1 MDFRQSPYATLIQGA
16 GPGPRTRSSGAVIKQ
31 EKHHIAGKYQSGTCV
46 PGFHDTL
53 LADESHSDQ
62 EKNHIISIVLLVR
75 VYPTAPMPVLGHR
88 YQVLIVRLTHR
99 FTRYRNRTRRPK
111 NWHQSSAVDCAH
123 FIKCLKTHLTWLT
136 ITTAD
141 LVQVI
146 VRTASLRLGPGFESM
161 ACRMRCFKGAFC
173 FGQLS
178 ERVRKTK
185 LDAGRGK
192 AIGRVP
198 VNFKLPNRA

>member
-1 MDFRQSPYATLIQGA
+1 MF
-16 GPGPRTRSSGAVIKQ
+16 
-31 EKHHIAGKYQSGTCV
+31 
-46 PGFHDTL
+46 PGFHDRL
-53 LADESHSDQ
+53 LADGSHSDQ

-75 VYPTAPMPVLGHR
+75 VCPTAPMPVLGHR

-99 FTRYRNRTRRPK
+99 FTRYRNRSRRPK
-111 NWHQSSAVDCAH
+111 NWHQSSAIDCAY
-123 FIKCLKTHLTWLT
+123 FIKCLKTHLTWLA

-161 ACRMRCFKGAFC
+161 ACRMRCFKKGPFASGSFRRE
-173 FGQLS
+173 S
-178 ERVRKTK
+178 ERPNGTR
-185 LDAGRGK
+185 GGK

>member
-1 MDFRQSPYATLIQGA
+1 MF
-16 GPGPRTRSSGAVIKQ
+16 
-31 EKHHIAGKYQSGTCV
+31 

-99 FTRYRNRTRRPK
+99 FTRYRNRSRRPK
-111 NWHQSSAVDCAH
+111 NWHQSSAIDCAPY
-123 FIKCLKTHLTWLT
+123 IKCLKTHLTWPA

-141 LVQVI
+141 LVQVM
-146 VRTASLRLGPGFESM
+146 VRTASLRLGPGFEPM
-161 ACRMRCFKGAFC
+161 VHWRVACVVSKRGLLLRAAF
-173 FGQLS
+173 GESPKDQ
-178 ERVRKTK
+178 T
-185 LDAGRGK
+185 GRGGEK
-192 AIGRVP
+192 RLAVCR
-198 VNFKLPNRA
+198 